1 MKVFFNTFGCK
12 TNQYDSAL
20 LEQALEE
27 SGFTLTDSPDSADW
41 VVVNTCAVT
50 KRGEDKACQ
59 WVRRIGREH
68 PEARIAV
75 VGCSVEVSAARFAE
89 LAGVSLLLGTEEKF
103 RLGEV
108 LAEFEK
114 NGGESR
120 AGARQA
126 SGLVRKLGRYS
137 RKSVLTAH
145 RNHSRAFVKIQD
157 GCNNRCTYCIV
168 PFVRGASRSRAPEQV
183 IAEIRAL
190 EARGHREVV
199 LTGIHIGRYGLDLP
213 QPLTLSALVQKLLDA
228 TGEVRIRLS
237 SLEVGEIDEQ
247 LVEMFSAGQ
256 RLCRHLHIPLQHGS
270 RTVLERMGRTYDPA
284 EYRATAERIAGS
296 VPGLGLGTDLIVGFP
311 GETESEF
318 EECRD
323 LVDSLPFTYLHV
335 FPFSPRPGTG
345 AARLDNRLTKA
356 ELRRRVGIMRELSN
370 IKKESFLR
378 SLAGQ
383 TLSVVGE
390 SELASGVSV
399 CRADNYAR
407 VYYQGKSP
415 GHIFDLVAGQPWRD
429 GVWAGMPDGA

>member
-1 MKVFFNTFGCK
+1 MNVFFNTFGCK

-20 LEQALEE
+20 LGQALEE

-103 RLGEV
+103 RLGEA

-120 AGARQA
+120 AGPRQA
-126 SGLVRKLGRYS
+126 SGLVRRLGRYS
-137 RKSVLTAH
+137 HKSLLYAH

-157 GCNNRCTYCIV
+157 GCNNHCTYCIV
-168 PFVRGASRSRAPEQV
+168 PFVRGASRSRPLEQV

-190 EARGHREVV
+190 EAGGHREVV

-247 LVEMFSAGQ
+247 LVEMLSSGQ

-270 RTVLERMGRTYDPA
+270 RTVLERMGRTYGPA
-284 EYRATAERIAGS
+284 EFRATVERITGS
-296 VPGLGLGTDLIVGFP
+296 MPGLGLGTDLIVGFP

-318 EECRD
+318 EECHD

-345 AARLDNRLTKA
+345 AAGMDNRLTKT

-370 IKKESFLR
+370 SKKEGFLR

-390 SELASGVSV
+390 SELASGVSI

-415 GHIFDLVAGQPWRD
+415 GRIFDLVAGQPWRD
-429 GVWAGMPDGA
+429 GVWAAIPDGA